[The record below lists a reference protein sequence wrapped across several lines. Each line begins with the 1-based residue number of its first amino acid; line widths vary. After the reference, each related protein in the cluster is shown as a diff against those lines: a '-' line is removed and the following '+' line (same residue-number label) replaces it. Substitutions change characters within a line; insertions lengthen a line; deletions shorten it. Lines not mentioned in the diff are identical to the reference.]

1 MTTDD
6 LNVYGKR
13 IGSLWDRRIGGRY
26 ELTEITD
33 CGGLGMWVTLQRVN
47 GGNELSVSVYNL
59 GLNYVS
65 VPEQAEPAEDE
76 QQKPWPF
83 DAILNFGDHV
93 TLDGTSYFVVDADG
107 KPILEPEPAP
117 APPLP
122 WIEHPDAW
130 WQSSKDGWLTPS
142 SQMGT
147 TRDPAVWRRVAVIPW
162 KLIER
167 FRQSADLGEAIMR
180 DKALLDAADG
190 VTS

>member
-76 QQKPWPF
+76 QQKPW
-83 DAILNFGDHV
+83 
-93 TLDGTSYFVVDADG
+93 
-107 KPILEPEPAP
+107 
-117 APPLP
+117 
-122 WIEHPDAW
+122 
-130 WQSSKDGWLTPS
+130 
-142 SQMGT
+142 
-147 TRDPAVWRRVAVIPW
+147 
-162 KLIER
+162 
-167 FRQSADLGEAIMR
+167 
-180 DKALLDAADG
+180 
-190 VTS
+190 